1 MTIRLLPV
9 GSSALLVELDD
20 AEATQSAYR
29 AILALVQ
36 TEQVPPV
43 DVVPAARTVL
53 IDGIDPQAW
62 RERLAAFERLGDA
75 APGSGADAAP
85 GTGADA
91 AAGIGAGAVSEQSE
105 AAGEVVVPLRY
116 DGPDLGDVAAA
127 WGCEESE
134 VVERHQAVT
143 FTVAF
148 CGFAPGFAYCTSGG
162 ALPTVARRDQPRTRV
177 PAGAVGLA
185 GEYCGVYPRQ
195 MPGGWQLIGTTDV
208 TVFDPDRDEPALLQP
223 GTLVRFEATS

>member
-1 MTIRLLPV
+1 M
-9 GSSALLVELDD
+9 
-20 AEATQSAYR
+20 
-29 AILALVQ
+29 VQ
-36 TEQVPPV
+36 VDQRRPV

-62 RERLAAFERLGDA
+62 RERLGALERLGDA
-75 APGSGADAAP
+75 AADP
-85 GTGADA
+85 GTGADVA
-91 AAGIGAGAVSEQSE
+91 ADAGSEQTE
-105 AAGEVVVPLRY
+105 TGEVVVPVRY
-116 DGPDLGDVAAA
+116 DGPDIGEVAAA
-127 WGCEESE
+127 WGCDEGE

-143 FTVAF
+143 FIVAF

-162 ALPTVARRDQPRTRV
+162 TLPAVARRDQPRTRV

-208 TVFDPDRDEPALLQP
+208 TVFDPDREHPALLQP
-223 GTLVRFEATS
+223 GTRVRFKAIT

>member
-1 MTIRLLPV
+1 MTMRLLPV
-9 GSSALLVELDD
+9 GSSALLVELDGV
-20 AEATQSAYR
+20 EATRATYR
-29 AILALVQ
+29 AILALV
-36 TEQVPPV
+36 EADEVPPV

-62 RERLAAFERLGDA
+62 RERLRALERLGDVMA
-75 APGSGADAAP
+75 GA
-85 GTGADA
+85 GAGA
-91 AAGIGAGAVSEQSE
+91 AAGSVAGTGSEQTEDAS
-105 AAGEVVVPLRY
+105 EVVVPVRY

-127 WGCEESE
+127 WGCDERE

-162 ALPTVARRDQPRTRV
+162 ALPAMARRDQPRTRV

-195 MPGGWQLIGTTDV
+195 MPGGWQLIGVTDV
-208 TVFDPDRDEPALLQP
+208 TVFDPDRDQPALLQP
-223 GTLVRFEATS
+223 GTLVRFEAIP